1 MQRTCELSFPIY
13 STVILRLARVLVSVH
28 VLASVLFELS
38 RRDIHILTQTH
49 VAYTVYLVV
58 LRDGV
63 APCVETGGWRG
74 GGARAPTF
82 CHGAPTFAKPPLLCT
97 IFGHLIHPCIAGGAA
112 EAVYACC
119 EFV

>member
-74 GGARAPTF
+74 GGRGSGPHFLSWSSHFCEAPTF
-82 CHGAPTFAKPPLLCT
+82 VYDLRASYPPMYSRGSSRGSLCM
-97 IFGHLIHPCIAGGAA
+97 L
-112 EAVYACC
+112 
-119 EFV
+119 